1 LTEQRK
7 QIAMNKSK
15 KRILV
20 VAAASLMLLPAAAR
34 ADIVFDPTN
43 FVEAVL
49 QVESDIQMVDNLYQE
64 VTNDVAMVKGWNFT
78 QLPGLLQNMNVWQQV
93 FGPGGQAGTT
103 YSSTDPANALSTMF
117 PSDLAT
123 FANTTDT
130 AIASMR
136 SGWDQEER
144 SVLVENRTVQNQTY
158 LNLQPTAQRI
168 QQYVEHS
175 NSASGATSAMQA
187 GNEETATLIAQLQ
200 TLQSQE
206 ITDGRAEV
214 EKAAQAQAEQAY
226 AQAQQQAVRGNWS
239 SPQQPSTSLVNAF
252 PLANQ

>member
-1 LTEQRK
+1 MTR
-7 QIAMNKSK
+7 SK
-15 KRILV
+15 KSILV
-20 VAAASLMLLPAAAR
+20 VAVASLMLLPAAAH

-93 FGPGGQAGTT
+93 FGQAGST
-103 YSSTDPANALSTMF
+103 YSSTDPASALSTMF
-117 PSDLAT
+117 PSDLT
-123 FANTTDT
+123 NFANTTDT

-136 SGWDQEER
+136 SGWDQEAR

-175 NSASGATSAMQA
+175 NSASGATSAIQA

-214 EKAAQAQAEQAY
+214 EKAAQAQGEQAY

-239 SPQQPSTSLVNAF
+239 SPQQPSTSLVDAF

>member
-1 LTEQRK
+1 
-7 QIAMNKSK
+7 MNRSK
-15 KRILV
+15 KRILI
-20 VAAASLMLLPAAAR
+20 VAVASLMLLPAAAH

-93 FGPGGQAGTT
+93 FGQAGST
-103 YSSTDPANALSTMF
+103 YSSTDPASALSTMF
-117 PSDLAT
+117 PSDLT
-123 FANTTDT
+123 SFANTTDG

-136 SGWDQEER
+136 SGWDQEAR

-175 NSASGATSAMQA
+175 NSASGATAAMQA

-226 AQAQQQAVRGNWS
+226 AQAQQKAVRGNWS

>member
-1 LTEQRK
+1 
-7 QIAMNKSK
+7 MNRSK
-15 KRILV
+15 KRILIV
-20 VAAASLMLLPAAAR
+20 GVASLMLLPAAAH

-93 FGPGGQAGTT
+93 FGQAGST
-103 YSSTDPANALSTMF
+103 YSSTDPASALSTMF
-117 PSDLAT
+117 PSDLT
-123 FANTTDT
+123 NFANTTDT

-136 SGWDQEER
+136 SGWDQEAR

-158 LNLQPTAQRI
+158 LNLQPTAHRI

-214 EKAAQAQAEQAY
+214 ENAAQAQAEQAY

-239 SPQQPSTSLVNAF
+239 SPQQPSTSLVDAF

>member
-1 LTEQRK
+1 
-7 QIAMNKSK
+7 M
-15 KRILV
+15 
-20 VAAASLMLLPAAAR
+20 
-34 ADIVFDPTN
+34 
-43 FVEAVL
+43 
-49 QVESDIQMVDNLYQE
+49 
-64 VTNDVAMVKGWNFT
+64 AMVKSWNFT

-93 FGPGGQAGTT
+93 FGQAGST
-103 YSSTDPANALSTMF
+103 YTSTDPASALSTEF
-117 PSDLAT
+117 PSDLT
-123 FANTTDT
+123 NFANTTDT

-136 SGWDQEER
+136 SGWDQEAR
-144 SVLVENRTVQNQTY
+144 SVLVENRIVQNQTY

-239 SPQQPSTSLVNAF
+239 SPQQPSTSLVDPF

>member
-1 LTEQRK
+1 
-7 QIAMNKSK
+7 MNRSK
-15 KRILV
+15 KRILI
-20 VAAASLMLLPAAAR
+20 VAVASLMLLPAAAH

-93 FGPGGQAGTT
+93 FGQAGTT
-103 YSSTDPANALSTMF
+103 YSSADPASALSTMF
-117 PSDLAT
+117 PSDLT
-123 FANTTDT
+123 SFVNTTDT
-130 AIASMR
+130 QIASMR
-136 SGWDQEER
+136 SGWDQEAR

-239 SPQQPSTSLVNAF
+239 SPQQPSTSLVDAF

>member
-1 LTEQRK
+1 
-7 QIAMNKSK
+7 MNRSK
-15 KRILV
+15 KRILI
-20 VAAASLMLLPAAAR
+20 VAVASLMVLPAAAH

-78 QLPGLLQNMNVWQQV
+78 QLPGLLQNMNAWQQV
-93 FGPGGQAGTT
+93 FGQAGST
-103 YSSTDPANALSTMF
+103 YSSTDPASALSTMF
-117 PSDLAT
+117 PSDLTT
-123 FANTTDT
+123 FANTTDSQ
-130 AIASMR
+130 IASMR

-175 NSASGATSAMQA
+175 NSASGATAAMQA
-187 GNEETATLIAQLQ
+187 GNEETATLIAHLQ

-239 SPQQPSTSLVNAF
+239 SPQQPSTSLVDAF

>member
-1 LTEQRK
+1 
-7 QIAMNKSK
+7 MNRSK
-15 KRILV
+15 KRILI
-20 VAAASLMLLPAAAR
+20 VAVASLILLPAAAH

-93 FGPGGQAGTT
+93 FGQAGST
-103 YSSTDPANALSTMF
+103 YSSTDPASALSTMF

-136 SGWDQEER
+136 SGWDQEAR
-144 SVLVENRTVQNQTY
+144 SVLVENRIVQNQTY

-226 AQAQQQAVRGNWS
+226 AKAQQQAVRGNWS
-239 SPQQPSTSLVNAF
+239 SPQQPSTSLVDAF